1 MRPSQIRRLCLVLTI
16 VALCCG
22 PASARE
28 RPATAPAA
36 RFLQATIEQAFGLV
50 RPPVSAEAGANLEAL
65 IKDSMDWT
73 SLTHFA
79 IGHFGRTL
87 DADGMGDVTAR
98 LEQRLGILARRAGV
112 ELSAMT
118 VAVHD
123 MRIDPDG
130 TRRILST
137 ATVPRF
143 GEVEVE
149 WTLIPAAAGNGYRI
163 ADIKAFG
170 LTLRQFLRGWIAG
183 LVAAQGGDAAAVFGE
198 APATSPE

>member
-1 MRPSQIRRLCLVLTI
+1 MI

-22 PASARE
+22 PATARE
-28 RPATAPAA
+28 RPTTAPAA
-36 RFLQATIEQAFGLV
+36 RFLQGTIEHAFELV
-50 RPPVSAEAGANLEAL
+50 RPPVTAKAGATLEAL
-65 IKDSMDWT
+65 IKDSMDWA

-79 IGHFGRTL
+79 IGHYGATL
-87 DADGMGDVTAR
+87 DAEGMGDVTAR
-98 LEQRLGILARRAGV
+98 LEQRLGILARRAGN
-112 ELSAMT
+112 ELPTMT

-130 TRRILST
+130 SRRIFST
-137 ATVPRF
+137 ANVPRF

-149 WTLIPAAAGNGYRI
+149 WILIPAAAENGYRI

-170 LTLRQFLRGWIAG
+170 LTLRQFLRGWITG